1 MGDSAIQA
9 VPDTDNSGLNESI
22 SFPEVTSLAFWLSAH
37 FFLHWSLIDYFCHS
51 Y

>member
-22 SFPEVTSLAFWLSAH
+22 SFPAGGDIASLLA
-37 FFLHWSLIDYFCHS
+37 
-51 Y
+51 